1 MWQDVIITIGSI
13 LCIVQLF
20 SSFWLSTIVTL
31 VVFMFFIEL
40 IGIIWLINIVTETKY
55 PVEMNAIFCANLVI
69 SLGFGVQFCIY
80 VARNFERQRGLT
92 GEERSMRA
100 LF

>member
-1 MWQDVIITIGSI
+1 MTD
-13 LCIVQLF
+13 
-20 SSFWLSTIVTL
+20 
-31 VVFMFFIEL
+31 
-40 IGIIWLINIVTETKY
+40 TKY

-80 VARNFERQRGLT
+80 IARSFERQRGLT
-92 GEERSMRA
+92 GEERSMKA

>member
-1 MWQDVIITIGSI
+1 MWQDVIITIGTI
-13 LCIVQLF
+13 LCVIQLF
-20 SSFWLSTIVTL
+20 SSLWLSFLVTL
-31 VVFMFFIEL
+31 IVFMFFVEL
-40 IGIIWLINIVTETKY
+40 IGVLWVINIVTTTKF

-80 VARNFERQRGLT
+80 IARSFERQRGLT
-92 GEERSMRA
+92 GEERSMKA